1 MGRMVHP
8 GRRWAG
14 AALVAVLG
22 AVTVLAGCSDAPPAD
37 APPSEEPVALRVVT
51 VRGAGSLPER
61 DRTEVE
67 TAVGD
72 VLSQYVVGAFL
83 GEFPREE
90 FVGAFESFTSGAAR
104 RAAGNIKLL
113 TAADVQDAE
122 SVKATRLDA
131 RLSFLVDDHDVVG
144 ATAAV
149 RFGFEA
155 AMGDGENRRLSLV
168 GRFMLVQEDGT
179 WSIFGYDVA
188 HDNAAALGS
197 EGSS

>member
-1 MGRMVHP
+1 M
-8 GRRWAG
+8 
-14 AALVAVLG
+14 
-22 AVTVLAGCSDAPPAD
+22 
-37 APPSEEPVALRVVT
+37 RVVT
-51 VRGAGSLPER
+51 VRGAGSLAER

-72 VLSQYVVGAFL
+72 VLSQYVVGRV
-83 GEFPREE
+83 PRG
-90 FVGAFESFTSGAAR
+90 VPAR
-104 RAAGNIKLL
+104 GVRGCLRVVHRAGRRGSAAGDIELL

-122 SVKATRLDA
+122 SVRATRLDA

-188 HDNAAALGS
+188 HDDAAALGA